1 MEPINQ
7 NFNNQNPNNMKNKEN
22 LIGNCLDD
30 FEFLKI
36 FGSGGFGCVFKVRS
50 KKNNK
55 LYALNF
61 LSYLNITIKIC
72 KKQ

>member
-7 NFNNQNPNNMKNKEN
+7 NFNNQNPNNMKKKEN

-50 KKNNK
+50 KKIINCMH
-55 LYALNF
+55 L
-61 LSYLNITIKIC
+61 
-72 KKQ
+72 KK

>member
-1 MEPINQ
+1 MESIKQNQ
-7 NFNNQNPNNMKNKEN
+7 NYNSKGQYPNNRQNKEN

-36 FGSGGFGCVFKVRS
+36 FGSGSFGCVFKVKS

-55 LYALNF
+55 LYALNSLF
-61 LSYLNITIKIC
+61 YLNIN
-72 KKQ
+72 

>member
-36 FGSGGFGCVFKVRS
+36 LVVVVLAVYLKSDQ
-50 KKNNK
+50 KKIINCMH
-55 LYALNF
+55 L
-61 LSYLNITIKIC
+61 
-72 KKQ
+72 KK

>member
-36 FGSGGFGCVFKVRS
+36 FGCGGFGCVFKVRS
-50 KKNNK
+50 KKK
-55 LYALNF
+55 
-61 LSYLNITIKIC
+61 
-72 KKQ
+72 